1 MSENAKWVK
10 LTCLS
15 GEIEADLLYG
25 LLENNEIPAVKM
37 YPGNTQI
44 MKIYMGTA
52 IGVEIHV
59 PEDMLN
65 SAKEILKELENTLDI
80 DEELNDECGNS

>member
-1 MSENAKWVK
+1 MDKEGKIIQENKRVEWVK

-15 GEIEADLLYG
+15 GEIEADILFGFLKT
-25 LLENNEIPAVKM
+25 NEIPAVKM
-37 YPGNTQI
+37 YPGATQA

-59 PEDMLN
+59 PEDMLLK
-65 SAKEILKELENTLDI
+65 AKEILKEMENQ
-80 DEELNDECGNS
+80 C